1 MAEHT
6 HLRIDSATKERLKEL
21 ARQQGKS
28 MSQVIRDLLDGV
40 GVPTAADAKE
50 PKGEWSELD
59 SWWGSAV
66 STGDEP

>member
-6 HLRIDSATKERLKEL
+6 HLRIDAATKERLKEL

-28 MSQVIRDLLDGV
+28 MSQVIRDLVEGAS
-40 GVPTAADAKE
+40 GNPE
-50 PKGEWSELD
+50 PEGEWSELD

-66 STGDEP
+66 STDEET